1 MALSTSTTPSI
12 VEMVGLD
19 QGFFVF
25 FGGASVAAGTEF
37 TRGGG
42 EGGGG

>member
-1 MALSTSTTPSI
+1 MALSTLTTPSI

-25 FGGASVAAGTEF
+25 FGGASVAAGAEF

-42 EGGGG
+42 G